1 MKVFAIKSLDDGE
14 AVDIKVVVMV
24 KKDRNRYK
32 VFDRTG
38 EIWME
43 SSQNLEEGGVYR
55 VRGVYKGGVVFAEEV
70 ERIENPNWEEF
81 LPVSGTIEEDEKRFW
96 ALVEK
101 IEDPTLRSFAKALF
115 EPIWES
121 FKKGVAAKNY
131 HHAYIGGL
139 LQHSAN
145 VGEIAYNLARF
156 YNLKTDIV
164 LLGAI
169 LHDIG
174 KVWEFD
180 IFPKFEHN
188 IYYSKLGHI
197 FLGAHY
203 VREKA
208 REFNIPKEIADEIVH
223 IILSHHG
230 EYVRGSPVL
239 PKTPEAMLVHLVD
252 NLDAQMNHILMK
264 NEKDR

>member
-1 MKVFAIKSLDDGE
+1 MRIEALRALDDGE
-14 AVDIKVVVMV
+14 EVELKVVVML
-24 KKDRNRYK
+24 KKGERRYK

-38 EIWME
+38 EIWLE
-43 SSQNLEEGGVYR
+43 SVQDLEEGGVYK
-55 VRGVYKGGVVFAEEV
+55 VKGTYKGGVVLAQGA

-81 LPVSGTIEEDEKRFW
+81 LPVSPKIEEDERRFW
-96 ALVEK
+96 NLVEK
-101 IEDPTLRSFAKALF
+101 IEDPTLRTLARMAF
-115 EPIWES
+115 EPIWEA

-139 LQHSAN
+139 LQHTVN
-145 VGEIAYNLARF
+145 VGEIAYNLAKF
-156 YNLKTDIV
+156 YDLNTDLVI
-164 LLGAI
+164 LGAH

-180 IFPKFEHN
+180 LFPKFEHN
-188 IYYSKLGHI
+188 KHYSKLGHI
-197 FLGAHY
+197 FLGAYY
-203 VREKA
+203 VKERAKDL
-208 REFNIPKEIADEIVH
+208 NVPKDLADELVH

-230 EYVRGSPVL
+230 DYVRGSPVV
-239 PKTPEAMLVHLVD
+239 PKTPEALLVHLVD